1 MSGNPHR
8 LAVVIGSVR
17 QGRIGPG
24 VASWFAQEARKHG
37 HFAIDVID
45 LAEARLPELL
55 TDEPPTE
62 VRALAPR
69 LAAADA
75 FVLVTPEYNRSFP
88 ASLKTAIDW
97 YVEEWQAKPVG
108 LVSYGGIGAG
118 IRSSEALRP
127 VLTEL
132 HAVVVRDAIN
142 IRNVWEDMDDSG
154 TLRAPAELDAA
165 AKVLLD
171 QLAWWGTALHDAKA
185 KQPFKAGP
193 A

>member
-1 MSGNPHR
+1 MSENPLC

-24 VASWFAQEARKHG
+24 VASWFAQEAEQHG
-37 HFAIDVID
+37 QFDVDVID
-45 LAEARLPELL
+45 LAEARLAAVL
-55 TDEPPTE
+55 TDEPPAE

-118 IRSSEALRP
+118 IRAGEALRP
-127 VLTEL
+127 VLSEL
-132 HAVVVRDAIN
+132 HAVVIRDAIN
-142 IRNVWEDMDDSG
+142 IRNVWDDLDDSG
-154 TLRAPAELDAA
+154 ALRAPAELDAA

-171 QLAWWGTALHDAKA
+171 QLTWWGIALRDAKA
-185 KQPFKAGP
+185 RQPFKAGP